1 MTYDSK
7 KKSRTRALKGI
18 IASAIAVSALIIIV
32 AVLGDPS
39 GRKNNGSTASSGS
52 VSTTENVTVSA
63 DTKETETK
71 KEEESTTAT
80 NQSSTE
86 ATTASKEA
94 ETQKSG
100 MNPKNYDEA
109 IDTEREA
116 EKRVYLTFDDG
127 PSKNTGEILDILKK
141 YDIKATFYNVGVDS
155 DELLELQ
162 RRVYDEGHTLAIHTL
177 THKYDKIYAS
187 FENWKADVLG
197 EQERIKNNVG
207 ITTKYYRFPG
217 GGSNSKGAKYGT
229 SISQCIEWL
238 DENGFSYQD
247 WNIDSRDADGKVY
260 TPDQMAQN
268 VIDSVRKS
276 EKTDLIVL
284 MHDADPKTTTVKCLP
299 KVIETLKA
307 DGYTFCQIT
316 DNTKPIHHN
325 LYQG

>member
-80 NQSSTE
+80 TQSSTE

-116 EKRVYLTFDDG
+116 TFDDG

-284 MHDADPKTTTVKCLP
+284 MHDAEPKTTTVKCLP